1 MFWTTCK
8 FFLVMTALTGCLYP
22 FLVTEIAQF
31 LMPRRSN
38 GSLIEVNGEI
48 RGSKLIAQQFK
59 EEKYF
64 WPRPS
69 HTHYQSLH
77 SGGSN
82 LGPTSSKLKEIS
94 EERAK
99 QLADIHHTTVEAV
112 PMDLIYSSASGLD
125 PDITPDT
132 AYFQVDRI
140 VRTRQL
146 SPQDKERLLNLIYS
160 TIKGRQGGFLGPY
173 SVNVLLLN
181 QLLDQNFPPPQHH
194 GR

>member
-22 FLVTEIAQF
+22 LVFTEVAQL
-31 LMPRRSN
+31 LMPQRAN
-38 GSLIEVNGEI
+38 GSLIQVNGEI

-59 EEKYF
+59 GEKYF

-69 HTHYQSLH
+69 HIHYQSIH

-82 LGPTSSKLKEIS
+82 LGPTSTKLKEIS
-94 EERAK
+94 EQRAK
-99 QLADIHHTTVEAV
+99 QMAEIHHTTVEAV
-112 PMDLIYSSASGLD
+112 PIDLIYSSASGLD
-125 PDITPDT
+125 PDIRPDT
-132 AYFQVDRI
+132 AYFQIDRI
-140 VRTRQL
+140 ARARQL
-146 SPQDKERLLNLIYS
+146 SSQDKEHLRDLVYS

-173 SVNVLLLN
+173 SVNVLVLN
-181 QLLDQNFPPPQHH
+181 QLLDQHFPPPQAH